1 MWALAWAAGPYLPR
15 LAWRTPEAELGRFA
29 RRALPPLLE
38 EGFARMQNSCR
49 VPLGCAPP
57 ALAHQRSH
65 AVLGCWR
72 AHTTGEVCAEGT
84 CSSALHCWGGRP

>member
-15 LAWRTPEAELGRFA
+15 LAWRTPEAELARFA

-49 VPLGCAPP
+49 VPLGCAGPP
-57 ALAHQRSH
+57 
-65 AVLGCWR
+65 WR
-72 AHTTGEVCAEGT
+72 TRAA
-84 CSSALHCWGGRP
+84 